1 MRISSFALF
10 MILVAI
16 PAGIWGANSQPIAL
30 PAHLSDVHPRIA
42 ARPGN
47 SQAEIRALAGSDAA
61 AKAAVD
67 QARAELATYIDHVRQ
82 DPMWVASRLQM
93 YWKSH
98 ATDVYNRGNVFDH
111 VDGHA
116 PVATV
121 RYPGSRD
128 PVSVYRAPKLEDIP
142 QYEDDTRGVYLVNT
156 SEPGQP
162 LEWATPS
169 KTGRVIDG
177 INANILRMAQTAAQL
192 AWITGDEEYARFAFT
207 IFDTYMRGMYYRN
220 EPIDLSYR
228 HSQNIYGMSTFEV
241 IQEGVLP
248 SLATTYDFLYN
259 YIEKNQPDAL
269 PIYADTFRK
278 WIGVTIGNG
287 VPFNNWDLIEARF
300 ITAVALVL
308 EDDSTYADHH
318 GAQYFLNQILNEDSV
333 RQWSLR
339 KLAGSGFDPATGIWF
354 ESPGYAMN
362 VVNDFIS
369 LFNQLDVALGTDL
382 LEDIPV
388 VRKAADAMAQYA
400 FPNGLT
406 VSWGD
411 SHYGPIST
419 MAARQMVVNAR
430 LHHRREQEV
439 HFTGLI
445 RLLDEMNQ
453 KASLPAPG
461 RGDSRAPGRGLDAL
475 FNRDSFK
482 LDSSIPALKAADVLT
497 ATFSAPSASY
507 FVQRNGL
514 DPQTGLMISEAGS
527 LGNHQHANGVT
538 IELYGLGLPLAP
550 DSGIGTNYF
559 QADQNEYYAQF
570 PAHNTVVVDGI
581 SSYPTMM
588 SHHGFVVNSTFP
600 VSGDITGIEL
610 PATFADVSFL
620 EPETNADQRR
630 VTGIVRSSPDSGY
643 YVDIFRSRRRDGK
656 DKKHD
661 YFFHGLGQTLDITRD
676 DGAALAERPTDQLTF
691 ADEELSA
698 YDYLWQ
704 KFAVAPAPG
713 YRAIYHLQIPNHFEI
728 RLNLW
733 IAGAQ
738 GRQIYSVLAP
748 PARSV
753 MGIVPQQI
761 GNLPLHTLVVRQTGE
776 AWNRPFVSIIEPSST
791 DHPPS
796 VAAIHMVPIA
806 QSPADAV
813 ALHVDCNDG
822 SRQIILSTTSE
833 EKVLHAENT
842 AFEGTYAVIGRSAN
856 SESLFLGN
864 GVWISSGDLKLE
876 LNSEPGSAFVRM
888 SGARL
893 SLELT
898 RAGRLT
904 VPAAGDATV
913 LRLGARLL
921 TGRSVRR
928 SGRRLLVF
936 ALPAMPLTEG
946 ELMQP

>member
-1 MRISSFALF
+1 M
-10 MILVAI
+10 
-16 PAGIWGANSQPIAL
+16 WGASSQPIVL
-30 PAHLSDVHPRIA
+30 PAHLARVHPRIS

-47 SQAEIRALAGSDAA
+47 SQAEIRALVDSDAA

-67 QARAELATYIDHVRQ
+67 RARAELAIYLEHFRQ

-98 ATDVYNRGNVFDH
+98 ATDVYIRGDVFDH
-111 VDGHA
+111 VGGHA

-142 QYEDDTRGVYLVNT
+142 PYEDDTRGVYLINT

-220 EPIDLSYR
+220 EPFDLSR
-228 HSQNIYGMSTFEV
+228 GHSQTIYGMSTFEV

-259 YIEKNQPDAL
+259 YIQNNQPDAL

-287 VPFNNWDLIEARF
+287 VPFNNWDLIEAGF

-308 EDDSTYADHH
+308 EDDATYADHQ
-318 GAQYFLNQILNEDSV
+318 GAQYFLNQVLNQDSV

-339 KLAGSGFDPATGIWF
+339 KLAASGFDPATGIWF
-354 ESPGYAMN
+354 ESPGYSMN

-369 LFNQLDVALGTDL
+369 LIDQLDVVLGTDL

-388 VRKAADAMAQYA
+388 VRKAVDAMAQYA

-419 MAARQMVVNAR
+419 LAARQMVVNAR

-445 RLLDEMNQ
+445 RLLDETNR
-453 KASLPAPG
+453 KAGLPAPD
-461 RGDSRAPGRGLDAL
+461 RGNFRAWGRGLDVL
-475 FNRDSFK
+475 FDRDSFK
-482 LDSSIPALKAADVLT
+482 LDMGIPALNAADVLT
-497 ATFSAPSASY
+497 ATFSVPSVSY
-507 FVQRNGL
+507 FVQRDGL

-538 IELYGLGLPLAP
+538 IELYGQGLPLAP

-559 QADQNEYYAQF
+559 QADQNDYYAQF

-588 SHHGFVVNSTFP
+588 SHHGFVVNSNFP
-600 VSGDITGIEL
+600 VSGDTKGIEL
-610 PATFADVSFL
+610 PITFADVSFL

-630 VTGIVRSSPDSGY
+630 VTGIVRTSPETGY
-643 YVDIFRSRRRDGK
+643 YVDIFRSRRRDGH
-656 DKKHD
+656 DKTHD
-661 YFFHGLGQTLDITRD
+661 YFFHGLGQSLDISSD
-676 DGAALAERPTDQLTF
+676 DGATLAQKTTDKLTF
-691 ADEELSA
+691 ADEELTA
-698 YDYLWQ
+698 YDYLWA
-704 KFAVAPAPG
+704 KNAVAVAG
-713 YRAIYHLQIPNHFEI
+713 NYRATYRLSVPNRPEI

-738 GRQIYSVLAP
+738 GRQVFSVLAP

-753 MGIVPQQI
+753 MGILPQQI
-761 GNLPLHTLVVRQTGE
+761 GDLPLHTLVVRQTGE
-776 AWNRPFVSIIEPSST
+776 AWNRPFVSVIEPSSA
-791 DHPPS
+791 DHPLS
-796 VAAIHMVPIA
+796 VAAIHMIPIA
-806 QSPADAV
+806 QSSADAV
-813 ALHVDCNDG
+813 ALHVDCKDG

-833 EKVLHAENT
+833 DQVLQAEDT
-842 AFEGTYAVIGRSAN
+842 AFEGTYAVVGRSPN
-856 SESLFLGN
+856 SDSLFLGN
-864 GVWISSGDLKLE
+864 GIWISSGDLALE
-876 LNSEPGSAFVRM
+876 LHGGPGSAFVQV
-888 SGARL
+888 SGARF
-893 SLELT
+893 SVEST
-898 RAGRLT
+898 RAGSLT
-904 VPAAGDATV
+904 VPAAGGATV

-921 TGRSVRR
+921 AGKPVRR
-928 SGRRLLVF
+928 GGRRLLVF

-946 ELMQP
+946 ELVQP

>member
-1 MRISSFALF
+1 MRISSFALLT
-10 MILVAI
+10 ILVAI
-16 PAGIWGANSQPIAL
+16 PAGMWGANSQPIAL
-30 PAHLSDVHPRIA
+30 PAHLAGVHPRIS

-47 SQAEIRALAGSDAA
+47 SQAEIRALVDTDAA

-67 QARAELATYIDHVRQ
+67 QARAELAPYLDHVRQ

-98 ATDVYNRGNVFDH
+98 ATDVYNRGDVFDH

-128 PVSVYRAPKLEDIP
+128 PVSVYKAPNLEDIP
-142 QYEDDTRGVYLVNT
+142 PYEDDTRGVYLINT
-156 SEPGQP
+156 SLPNQP
-162 LEWATPS
+162 LEWASPS
-169 KTGRVIDG
+169 KTGRVVDG
-177 INANILRMAQTAAQL
+177 INSDILRIAQNAAQL
-192 AWITGDEEYARFAFT
+192 AWITGNEEYARFAFT

-220 EPIDLSYR
+220 EPIDLTHG
-228 HSQNIYGMSTFEV
+228 HSQTIYGMSTFEV

-248 SLATTYDFLYN
+248 SLATTYDFLYD
-259 YIEKNQPDAL
+259 YIEKSQSDAL

-278 WIGVTIGNG
+278 WVGVTIDNG

-308 EDDSTYADHH
+308 EDDSTYTDHH
-318 GAQYFLNQILNEDSV
+318 GAQYFLNQVLNEDSV

-339 KLAGSGFDPATGIWF
+339 KLAASGFDPATGIWF
-354 ESPGYAMN
+354 EAPGYSMN

-382 LEDIPV
+382 LQDIPI

-419 MAARQMVVNAR
+419 MVARQMVVNAR
-430 LHHRREQEV
+430 LHHRHEQEV
-439 HFTGLI
+439 HFTGLA
-445 RLLDEMNQ
+445 RLLDELNQ
-453 KASLPAPG
+453 KAGSPVPG
-461 RGDSRAPGRGLDAL
+461 REDFRAGGRGLDAI
-475 FNRDSFK
+475 FDRDSFR
-482 LDSSIPALKAADVLT
+482 LDASIPALKISEVLT

-559 QADQNEYYAQF
+559 EADHLEYYSQF
-570 PAHNTVVVDGI
+570 LAHNTVVVDGI

-588 SHHGFVVNSTFP
+588 SHHGFTVNSAFP
-600 VSGDITGIEL
+600 LSNDTTGVEL
-610 PATFADVSFL
+610 PVTFADVSFL

-630 VTGIVRSSPDSGY
+630 VTSIVRTSPETGY
-643 YVDIFRSRRRDGK
+643 YVDIFRSRRRDGNVL
-656 DKKHD
+656 KHD
-661 YFFHGLGQTLDITRD
+661 YFFHGLGQTLDVTSG
-676 DGAALAERPTDQLTF
+676 DGKVLAEMPTEKLTF
-691 ADEELSA
+691 ADEELNA
-698 YDYLWQ
+698 YDYLWD
-704 KFAVAPAPG
+704 KHAVESAKN
-713 YRAIYHLQIPNHFEI
+713 YRATFHLQIPNRSEI
-728 RLNLW
+728 QLTLW

-738 GRQIYSVLAP
+738 GQQIYSVLAP
-748 PARSV
+748 PGRSV
-753 MGIVPQQI
+753 MGIVPPQI

-776 AWNRPFVSIIEPSST
+776 AWNHPFISIIEPSSA
-791 DHPPS
+791 DR
-796 VAAIHMVPIA
+796 APIVKA
-806 QSPADAV
+806 VHILSLSGAPADAV
-813 ALHVDCNDG
+813 ALSVDG
-822 SRQIILSTTSE
+822 AEGGHQIILSATSAE
-833 EKVLHAENT
+833 QVLRAED
-842 AFEGTYAVIGRSAN
+842 AAMQGGYAVMDYSAN

-864 GVWISSGDLKLE
+864 GTWASLGDFKLE
-876 LNSEPGSAFVRM
+876 LSGGPGSAFVRR
-888 SGARL
+888 SGTHF
-893 SLELT
+893 SIQMT
-898 RAGRLT
+898 RSGRLT
-904 VPAAGDATV
+904 LPAAGGAWVLHVGATSIPV
-913 LRLGARLL
+913 LRQN
-921 TGRSVRR
+921 TIWTQI
-928 SGRRLLVF
+928 
-936 ALPAMPLTEG
+936 PAYANR
-946 ELMQP
+946 

>member
-1 MRISSFALF
+1 VHISSFALLT
-10 MILVAI
+10 ILVAT
-16 PAGIWGANSQPIAL
+16 PAEMWGANSQPIVL
-30 PAHLSDVHPRIA
+30 PAHLAGVHPRIS

-47 SQAEIRALAGSDAA
+47 SQTEIRALVDSDAA

-67 QARAELATYIDHVRQ
+67 RARAELATYLDHFRQ

-98 ATDVYNRGNVFDH
+98 ATDVYNRGDVFDH

-142 QYEDDTRGVYLVNT
+142 PYEDDTHGVYLVNT

-162 LEWATPS
+162 LEWTTPS
-169 KTGRVIDG
+169 KSGRVIDG

-220 EPIDLSYR
+220 EPIDLSHG

-241 IQEGVLP
+241 IQEGVLT

-259 YIEKNQPDAL
+259 YIEKNHSDAL

-308 EDDSTYADHH
+308 ENDSAYADHR
-318 GAQYFLNQILNEDSV
+318 GAQYFLNQVLNEDSV

-339 KLAGSGFDPATGIWF
+339 KLAASGFDPETGIWF
-354 ESPGYAMN
+354 ESPDYSMN

-382 LEDIPV
+382 LEDIPI

-419 MAARQMVVNAR
+419 MVARQMVVNAR

-439 HFTGLI
+439 HFTGLA
-445 RLLDEMNQ
+445 RLLDELNQ
-453 KASLPAPG
+453 KAGLPAPG
-461 RGDSRAPGRGLDAL
+461 RGDFRAWGRGLDAL
-475 FNRDSFK
+475 FDRDSFK
-482 LDSSIPALKAADVLT
+482 LDASIPALKISDVLT
-497 ATFSAPSASY
+497 AAFSATSASY

-588 SHHGFVVNSTFP
+588 SHHGFTVNSSFP
-600 VSGDITGIEL
+600 LSSDTTGIEL
-610 PATFADVSFL
+610 PVTFADVSFL

-630 VTGIVRSSPDSGY
+630 VTSIVRTSPETGY
-643 YVDIFRSRRRDGK
+643 YVDIFRSRRRDGH

-661 YFFHGLGQTLDITRD
+661 YFFHGLGQAIDVAGSNGEVLTQT
-676 DGAALAERPTDQLTF
+676 PTQKLTF
-691 ADEELSA
+691 ADEELNA

-704 KFAVAPAPG
+704 KYAVAAAPG
-713 YRAIYHLQIPNHFEI
+713 YRAIYHLQIPNRPEI
-728 RLNLW
+728 QLTLW

-738 GRQIYSVLAP
+738 GRQIYNVLAP
-748 PARSV
+748 PARSI

-761 GNLPLHTLVVRQTGE
+761 ANLPLHTLVVRQTGE
-776 AWNRPFVSIIEPSST
+776 AWNRPFVSVIEPSSADRAPT
-791 DHPPS
+791 VKAVHVLSLPG
-796 VAAIHMVPIA
+796 VPV
-806 QSPADAV
+806 DAV
-813 ALHVDCNDG
+813 ALRVDGADG
-822 SRQIILSTTSE
+822 GHQIILSATSAE
-833 EKVLHAENT
+833 QVLHAED
-842 AFEGTYAVIGRSAN
+842 AAMQGGYAVMDRSAN
-856 SESLFLGN
+856 SESVFLGD
-864 GVWISSGDLKLE
+864 GTWASLGDFKLE
-876 LNSEPGSAFVRM
+876 LSGGPGSAFVRR
-888 SGARL
+888 SGTQF
-893 SLELT
+893 SLQMT
-898 RAGRLT
+898 RSGRLT
-904 VPAAGDATV
+904 IPAAGGAWV
-913 LRLGARLL
+913 LRVGVTSIPAKSIRRN
-921 TGRSVRR
+921 GRN
-928 SGRRLLVF
+928 LLVF
-936 ALPAMPLTEG
+936 SLPGMPLSEA
-946 ELMQP
+946 ELVHP

>member
-1 MRISSFALF
+1 MRISLFALWT
-10 MILVAI
+10 ILVAA
-16 PAGIWGANSQPIAL
+16 PAAMWGANSQSIAL
-30 PAHLSDVHPRIA
+30 PAHLAGVHPRISV
-42 ARPGN
+42 RPGN
-47 SQAEIRALAGSDAA
+47 SQAEIRALIGADAA

-67 QARAELATYIDHVRQ
+67 RARAELATYIDHFRQ

-98 ATDVYNRGNVFDH
+98 ATDVYNRGDVFDH

-142 QYEDDTRGVYLVNT
+142 PYEDDTRGVYLVNT
-156 SEPGQP
+156 SQPGQP
-162 LEWATPS
+162 MEWAAPS
-169 KTGRVIDG
+169 KTGRAIDG
-177 INANILRMAQTAAQL
+177 INSNILRMAQTSAQL
-192 AWITGDEEYARFAFT
+192 AWITGDEEYSRFAFT

-220 EPIDLSYR
+220 KPIDLNHG

-248 SLATTYDFLYN
+248 GLATTYDFLYN
-259 YIEKNQPDAL
+259 YIEKSQPDAL

-278 WIGVTIGNG
+278 WIDVTIVNG

-308 EDDSTYADHH
+308 EDDSAYADRR
-318 GAQYFLNQILNEDSV
+318 GAQYFLNQVLNQDSV

-339 KLAGSGFDPATGIWF
+339 KLAASGFDPATGIWF
-354 ESPGYAMN
+354 ESPGYSMN
-362 VVNDFIS
+362 VVNDFIG
-369 LFNQLDVALGTDL
+369 LINQLDAALGTDL
-382 LEDIPV
+382 LEELPV

-419 MAARQMVVNAR
+419 LVARQMVVNAR

-439 HFTGLI
+439 HFTGLA
-445 RLLDEMNQ
+445 RALDDLNQ
-453 KASLPAPG
+453 KAGLPAFG
-461 RGDSRAPGRGLDAL
+461 RGDFRAWGRGLDSL
-475 FNRDSFK
+475 FDRNSFS
-482 LDSSIPALKAADVLT
+482 LDPSLPALKTADVLT
-497 ATFSAPSASY
+497 ATFSAPTVSY

-538 IELYGLGLPLAP
+538 IELYGRGLPLAP

-588 SHHGFVVNSTFP
+588 SHHGFTVNAAYP
-600 VSGDITGIEL
+600 ISGDPQGIEL
-610 PATFADVSFL
+610 PVTFADVSFL

-630 VTGIVRSSPDSGY
+630 VTSIVRTSTDTGY
-643 YVDIFRSRRRDGK
+643 YVDIFRSRRRDGH

-661 YFFHGLGQTLDITRD
+661 YFFHGLGQSLDISSD
-676 DGAALAERPTDQLTF
+676 DGATLAQKTTDKLTF
-691 ADEELSA
+691 ADEELGA
-698 YDYLWQ
+698 YDYLWA
-704 KFAVAPAPG
+704 KNAVAAASN
-713 YRAIYHLQIPNHFEI
+713 YRASYRLAIPNRPEVQ
-728 RLNLW
+728 LNLW
-733 IAGAQ
+733 IAGAPE
-738 GRQIYSVLAP
+738 RQVFSVLAP

-753 MGIVPQQI
+753 MGIVPQDI

-776 AWNRPFVSIIEPSST
+776 AWNRPFVSIVEPSST
-791 DHPPS
+791 DHLPT
-796 VAAIHMVPIA
+796 VAAVHMVPIA
-806 QSPADAV
+806 LSPADAV
-813 ALHVDCNDG
+813 ALRVDCKDG

-833 EKVLHAENT
+833 EQVLRAEDT

-864 GVWISSGDLKLE
+864 GVWISSRDLKLE
-876 LNSEPGSAFVRM
+876 LNGEPGSAFVRM

-898 RAGRLT
+898 RPGKLT
-904 VPAAGDATV
+904 VPAAGGATM

-921 TGRSVRR
+921 AGKSVRK
-928 SGRRLLVF
+928 GGTRLLVF
-936 ALPAMPLTEG
+936 VLPAMPLTEA
-946 ELMQP
+946 ELVEP

>member
-10 MILVAI
+10 AILVAI
-16 PAGIWGANSQPIAL
+16 PAAVWGANSQPIAI
-30 PAHLSDVHPRIA
+30 PAHLADVHPRIA

-98 ATDVYNRGNVFDH
+98 ATDVYNRGDVFDH

-128 PVSVYRAPKLEDIP
+128 PVSVYRAPNLEDIP
-142 QYEDDTRGVYLVNT
+142 PYEDDTRGVYLVNT

-220 EPIDLSYR
+220 EPIDLSHG

-259 YIEKNQPDAL
+259 YIAKNQPDAL

-318 GAQYFLNQILNEDSV
+318 GAQYFLNQVLNEDSV
-333 RQWSLR
+333 RRWSLR

-354 ESPGYAMN
+354 ESPGYSMN

-411 SHYGPIST
+411 SHYGLIST

-439 HFTGLI
+439 HFTGLA
-445 RLLDEMNQ
+445 RLLDEVNQ
-453 KASLPAPG
+453 KAGLPAPG
-461 RGDSRAPGRGLDAL
+461 RGDFRGPNRGLDAL
-475 FNRDSFK
+475 FNRDSLK
-482 LDSSIPALKAADVLT
+482 LDASIPALQAADVLT
-497 ATFSAPSASY
+497 ATFSAPSVSY

-559 QADQNEYYAQF
+559 QADQNQYYAQF

-600 VSGDITGIEL
+600 VSGDTTGIEL

-630 VTGIVRSSPDSGY
+630 VTGIVRTSPGSGY

-661 YFFHGLGQTLDITRD
+661 YFFHGLGQTLDITSD
-676 DGAALAERPTDQLTF
+676 NGSALVQKPTDKLTF
-691 ADEELSA
+691 ADEELGA

-704 KFAVAPAPG
+704 KFAVTPAPG
-713 YRAIYHLQIPNHFEI
+713 YSAIYHLQIPNRPEI

-761 GNLPLHTLVVRQTGE
+761 ANLPLHTLVVRQMGE
-776 AWNRPFVSIIEPSST
+776 AWDHPFVSIIEPSSA
-791 DHPPS
+791 DGAPA
-796 VAAIHMVPIA
+796 VKAVHMLSLPGA
-806 QSPADAV
+806 PADAV
-813 ALHVDCNDG
+813 ALRVEGTDG
-822 SRQIILSTTSE
+822 SNQIIFSATGE
-833 EKVLHAENT
+833 EQILRAGGAVLK
-842 AFEGTYAVIGRSAN
+842 GTFGVVGDADS
-856 SESLFLGN
+856 SQSLFLGK
-864 GVWISSGDLKLE
+864 GTGLSSGNLSIE
-876 LNSEPGSAFVRM
+876 LSGSGSAFVRRE
-888 SGARL
+888 GDRL
-893 SLELT
+893 SIELT
-898 RAGRLT
+898 RAGQLT
-904 VPAAGDATV
+904 IPAAGHPLV
-913 LRLGARLL
+913 LRIGGNSIAA
-921 TGRSVRR
+921 RSVHHDGQ
-928 SGRRLLVF
+928 SVLVF
-936 ALPAMPLTEG
+936 SLPAMALSNAQLLRP
-946 ELMQP
+946 

>member
-1 MRISSFALF
+1 VRISSFALF
-10 MILVAI
+10 TILVAI
-16 PAGIWGANSQPIAL
+16 PAGMWGANSQPIAI
-30 PAHLSDVHPRIA
+30 PAHLADVHPRIA
-42 ARPGN
+42 AQHGN
-47 SQAEIRALAGSDAA
+47 SQAEIRALADNDAA

-98 ATDVYNRGNVFDH
+98 ATDVYNRGDVFDH

-142 QYEDDTRGVYLVNT
+142 PYEDDTRGVYLVNT

-162 LEWATPS
+162 MEWATPS

-220 EPIDLSYR
+220 EPIDLSHG

-269 PIYADTFRK
+269 PIYADTFRE

-300 ITAVALVL
+300 ISAVALVL
-308 EDDSTYADHH
+308 EDDSAYSDHH
-318 GAQYFLNQILNEDSV
+318 GAQYFLNQVLNEDSV
-333 RQWSLR
+333 RRWSLR

-354 ESPGYAMN
+354 ESPGYSMN

-382 LEDIPV
+382 LQDIPI

-411 SHYGPIST
+411 SHYGPLST

-445 RLLDEMNQ
+445 RLFDEMNQ
-453 KASLPAPG
+453 KAGLPASG
-461 RGDSRAPGRGLDAL
+461 RGDFRAPGRGLDAL

-482 LDSSIPALKAADVLT
+482 LDSSIPALKVADVLT
-497 ATFSAPSASY
+497 ATFSAPSVSY

-538 IELYGLGLPLAP
+538 VELYGLGLPLAP

-559 QADQNEYYAQF
+559 QADQNQYYAQF

-600 VSGDITGIEL
+600 VSGDTTGIEL

-630 VTGIVRSSPDSGY
+630 VTSIVRTSPEAGY

-661 YFFHGLGQTLDITRD
+661 YFFHGLGQTLDISSD
-676 DGAALAERPTDQLTF
+676 DGSALVQKPTDKLTF
-691 ADEELSA
+691 ADEELGA

-704 KFAVAPAPG
+704 KFAVAPAPD
-713 YRAIYHLQIPNHFEI
+713 YRAIYHLQIPNHPEI
-728 RLNLW
+728 QLNLW

-761 GNLPLHTLVVRQTGE
+761 GNLPLHTLVVRQMGE
-776 AWNRPFVSIIEPSST
+776 AWDHPFVSIIEPSRADRAPT
-791 DHPPS
+791 
-796 VAAIHMVPIA
+796 VKAVHMLSLPGA
-806 QSPADAV
+806 PADAV
-813 ALHVDCNDG
+813 ALRVEDTDG
-822 SRQIILSTTSE
+822 RHQIIFSAISE
-833 EKVLHAENT
+833 GQILRAGGAVLK
-842 AFEGTYAVIGRSAN
+842 GTFGVVDDADS
-856 SESLFLGN
+856 SQSLFLGK
-864 GVWISSGDLKLE
+864 GSKLSSGNLSIKL
-876 LNSEPGSAFVRM
+876 NGSGSAFVRRE
-888 SGARL
+888 GDHL
-893 SLELT
+893 SIELT
-898 RAGRLT
+898 RSGQLT
-904 VPAAGDATV
+904 VPAVRHPAV
-913 LRLGARLL
+913 LRIGGKSIAARSDRHD
-921 TGRSVRR
+921 GQGV
-928 SGRRLLVF
+928 LVF
-936 ALPAMPLTEG
+936 SLPAMALSNAQLSRP
-946 ELMQP
+946 